1 MDWKEQKEILKKGT
15 QPNDR
20 SLGIKS
26 TVPVPVSKALHSV
39 CKCVDVT

>member
-26 TVPVPVSKALHSV
+26 TG
-39 CKCVDVT
+39 TGI